1 MKTVPAPSRPMAPK
15 PGQLSSYPG
24 DAARFAGANTQPPS
38 SSKQQ
43 QQQFPNIP
51 GVDPALMEAMMT
63 DPDIMND
70 PSEDYFYIFSFC
82 RHRIGEMTEVFHLTL
97 VSHAMIIH
105 VFLFENIGPKFKS
118 ELIFLV

>member
-43 QQQFPNIP
+43 QQFPNIP
-51 GVDPALMEAMMT
+51 GVDPALMEAMMS

-70 PSEDYFYIFSFC
+70 PSEDYFFIFSQTKD
-82 RHRIGEMTEVFHLTL
+82 RGLTKC
-97 VSHAMIIH
+97 
-105 VFLFENIGPKFKS
+105 FT
-118 ELIFLV
+118 